1 MKSVPDIFTSKYSK
15 PVSSLS
21 SNRAPVTSAEEAE
34 LKDGE
39 WLWDPSVNTL
49 QLGNNT
55 AVVQT
60 QKESWFF

>member
-1 MKSVPDIFTSKYSK
+1 MKLVPDIFTSKYSK

-21 SNRAPVTSAEEAE
+21 SNRAPGAEEAE
-34 LKDGE
+34 LRDGE